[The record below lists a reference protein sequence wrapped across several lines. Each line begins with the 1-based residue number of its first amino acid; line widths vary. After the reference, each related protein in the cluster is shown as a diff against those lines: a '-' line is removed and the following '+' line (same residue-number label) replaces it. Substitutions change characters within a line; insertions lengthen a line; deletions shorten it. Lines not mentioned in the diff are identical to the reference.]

1 MVDEIQQQR
10 EGWRKKARE
19 VAKSVVAPRAAEID
33 EKGEFAW
40 DLADAYSK
48 YGFLSLLIPKEYG
61 GMDADI
67 TSFCLVAE
75 EIAKICASSA
85 LLVIVQAVGTMPVVL
100 GGTTGLKERV
110 LPRLAKEKGLICFCL
125 TEPESGS
132 DSASIQTKAVLK
144 GDHYLLNGRKCF
156 ITNGGVADFYTVF
169 ATTQPGKKIEGITG
183 FVIEK
188 GTPGLSIGKTEE
200 KMGIRGSN
208 TTEVILEDVKAPVA
222 QRIGDEGAG
231 WWQMMR
237 TLNRSRPAIG
247 AQAVGLAQ
255 GTLDYLVRFVQEKGW
270 AKGKKDILG
279 VQLTLADMAVEIE
292 AARALVYKAAN
303 MMDEKVKGTPVQMF
317 SAMSKYFAS
326 DVAMKVTT
334 DAVQILQWEGLTQR
348 HPVER
353 MMRDAKIIQIFE
365 GTNQI
370 QRMVVAH
377 TLLKGK

>member
-1 MVDEIQQQR
+1 
-10 EGWRKKARE
+10 
-19 VAKSVVAPRAAEID
+19 
-33 EKGEFAW
+33 
-40 DLADAYSK
+40 
-48 YGFLSLLIPKEYG
+48 
-61 GMDADI
+61 
-67 TSFCLVAE
+67 
-75 EIAKICASSA
+75 
-85 LLVIVQAVGTMPVVL
+85 
-100 GGTTGLKERV
+100 
-110 LPRLAKEKGLICFCL
+110 
-125 TEPESGS
+125 
-132 DSASIQTKAVLK
+132 
-144 GDHYLLNGRKCF
+144 
-156 ITNGGVADFYTVF
+156 
-169 ATTQPGKKIEGITG
+169 
-183 FVIEK
+183 
-188 GTPGLSIGKTEE
+188 
-200 KMGIRGSN
+200 MGIRGSN
-208 TTEVILEDVKAPVA
+208 TTEVILEDVKVPIN

-255 GTLDYLVRFVQEKGW
+255 GALDYLIRFVQGKGL
-270 AKGKKDILG
+270 AKGKEDRLG

-334 DAVQILQWEGLTQR
+334 NAVQILQWEGLTKN

-353 MMRDAKIIQIFE
+353 MMRDAKVIQIFE

-377 TLLKGK
+377 TLLKGR